1 MSKEQDYSTD
11 MEAQN
16 IATEL
21 QERFPMFESHDL
33 SRVVF
38 YRMKAKNSKVPTKIT
53 TTKFPFDAIGGTYI
67 YFVEVYNKIWETLSD
82 EQRKIAIF
90 EVLVAMHPD
99 GFDEESNN
107 YAKLRKR
114 DVDEYSEVLCAA
126 QGVYNWKQQGVDVV
140 DIYNLIKEKDAE
152 TSEENDELET
162 EEAEI

>member
-21 QERFPMFESHDL
+21 QERFPMFENHDL

-38 YRMKAKNSKVPTKIT
+38 YRMKEKKSRVPTKIT

-67 YFVEVYNKIWETLSD
+67 YFVEVYAKVWDFMSD

-126 QGVYNWKQQGVDVV
+126 QGVYNWKEQGMKVT
-140 DIYNLIKEKDAE
+140 DIYELARDKEEEKEDL
-152 TSEENDELET
+152 SEVEET
-162 EEAEI
+162 ETQ